1 MTQTCTIC
9 VFHRFSKFGY
19 PATIPMGAILDG
31 PLGLFGILNLGY
43 WDLFEIWILVLGIFM
58 FYNRAVNYI

>member
-1 MTQTCTIC
+1 MTKTYTTC

-19 PATIPMGAILDG
+19 PATRPMGAILHAAV
-31 PLGLFGILNLGY
+31 GLFGILKFGN
-43 WDLFEIWILVLGIFM
+43 WDLFEIWILVLVIFM